1 MAIKAFVFDCGGV
14 LLRNDDLS
22 AYRAWEQRL
31 GLEQGGLAERLWQG
45 ETWRLAELGK
55 ISEDEFWRRT
65 SDLLGLDDNGAR
77 DALRQD
83 LWESW
88 ALDTQVLD
96 VIDTIRQRYPV
107 AILSNATDALEGM
120 LAERYQ
126 VADRFA
132 AILNSARLGV
142 AKPDEAIFQIMLKR
156 LKAEPSEVV
165 FIDDRAENVAA
176 AAALGMHVVWFVHAC
191 ELKRQLAVYLRN
203 GHSPLKA
210 ATPVESTVADDL
222 ADED

>member
-31 GLEQGGLAERLWQG
+31 GLEQGALAERLWQG

-55 ISEDEFWRRT
+55 ISEDEFWRRAG
-65 SDLLGLDDNGAR
+65 DMLGLQDPGER

-83 LWESW
+83 LWDSW
-88 ALDTQVLD
+88 SLDTQVLD
-96 VIDTIRQRYPV
+96 VIDTIRRRYPV

-120 LAERYQ
+120 LSERYQ
-126 VADRFA
+126 VAERFA

-156 LKAEPSEVV
+156 LKAEPGEIV

-176 AAALGMHVVWFVHAC
+176 AAALGMHVVWFVHAN
-191 ELKRQLAVYLRN
+191 ELQRQLAVYLRN
-203 GHSPLKA
+203 GHSPAKA
-210 ATPVESTVADDL
+210 VTLVESAVVDDL